1 MNEAYDML
9 RYVYVSARC
18 PRRFRRLRRRLF
30 HKAEIVGVEP
40 RYPLPLPMVVP
51 GGQSG
56 WQQHQHVAHFDVR
69 ANPRQL
75 HLPRPSPRRR
85 PPHHCRSLAAAAAV
99 VVGLLEHTIVVVH
112 QQEDNNDDVAGAPLR
127 LMASFSPL
135 RRHHAVCCFA
145 LFLLLTRMTTTATSI
160 VFFP

>member
-1 MNEAYDML
+1 ML
-9 RYVYVSARC
+9 CYVYVSARC
-18 PRRFRRLRRRLF
+18 PRRFRCLHRRLF

-40 RYPLPLPMVVP
+40 HHPLPLPMVVVVP

-56 WQQHQHVAHFDVR
+56 RQHQHVAHFDVH

-99 VVGLLEHTIVVVH
+99 VVGLLEHTIVVVAIFI
-112 QQEDNNDDVAGAPLR
+112 VVL
-127 LMASFSPL
+127 
-135 RRHHAVCCFA
+135 
-145 LFLLLTRMTTTATSI
+145 LFLLLVRNPVLPSTRRQRRRCRWRAPSI
-160 VFFP
+160 VLPSFCY